1 MECLSILFLNQV
13 LSNLPYFV
21 ECLIAILP
29 FETLWD
35 PLPKEFGV
43 DSIKCDQMSE
53 KKELV
58 LSDCEPPTWLINLV
72 FIENVNC
79 IYCQSDHCLISRR
92 LRGLFIQPLAYS
104 KDVMDCILQFVG

>member
-1 MECLSILFLNQV
+1 MECLSVFFLNQV

-21 ECLIAILP
+21 ECLIPILP
-29 FETLWD
+29 FETLRD

-58 LSDCEPPTWLINLV
+58 LS
-72 FIENVNC
+72 
-79 IYCQSDHCLISRR
+79 H
-92 LRGLFIQPLAYS
+92 
-104 KDVMDCILQFVG
+104 